1 MRDLSRSM
9 ALPSTLH
16 HLDLR
21 VAHADRGL
29 EATAAVKVA
38 RHPSES
44 LERLWL
50 RIVAFAWQWTE
61 GIAFGPGLCEP
72 DEPDVGAALP
82 DGRRALVVR
91 VGTPAPGRVDRD
103 LRANGGARV
112 AVLFESPRRLSAFM
126 EEARGQGITRIAA
139 ADLAAIDPPL
149 LAALAL
155 RDERRI
161 RAGFTFVEGH
171 VYVDVGGETLDG
183 PLHRTGA

>member
-16 HLDLR
+16 HLDLH
-21 VAHADRGL
+21 VAHADRGV
-29 EATAAVKVA
+29 EASAVVRVA

-44 LERLWL
+44 PARLWL

-91 VGTPAPGRVDRD
+91 VGTPTPARIDRD
-103 LRANGGARV
+103 VRANAGARV
-112 AVLFESPRRLSAFM
+112 AVLFESPRRMAAFL
-126 EEARGQGITRIAA
+126 EEASGQKITRIDAA
-139 ADLAAIDPPL
+139 ELAAMDPPL
-149 LAALAL
+149 LAGLAA

-171 VYVDVGGETLDG
+171 VYVDVGGTMLDG
-183 PLHRTGA
+183 PLHPRGA